1 MLAIEVAD
9 LHKSYGDVE
18 AVRGLSFAVDVGE
31 VVAVVGPNGA
41 GKTTTVEI
49 LEGYRSRSSGEVRV
63 LGVDPALGGRELR
76 QRVGIVLQSSGI
88 DPYLTVAE
96 VVRMHAGYYHA
107 PRRVGEVIELVG
119 LNGKCDA
126 RVKTL
131 SGGQQRR
138 LDLALGLI
146 GDPELVFLDEP
157 TTGFDPSARRQAW
170 DVVRNLADLGKTI
183 LLTTHYM
190 DEAQAL
196 ADRVIVIAAGRIVAS
211 GTPSSIGG
219 RASGTAHV
227 SFSLPLG
234 VTVADLPVPATTDG
248 DGVVINTTEP
258 TGPARA
264 DELGARTRRRARR
277 AHCQS
282 TLVGGHLPR
291 THHRTGRSVN
301 VAAIARQAGWEQK
314 AFWRNPAAGDVHLRV
329 PTHVPGHLHRDQRQ

>member
-96 VVRMHAGYYHA
+96 VLRMHAGYYRA

-119 LNGKCDA
+119 LNEKCDA

-219 RASGTAHV
+219 RASGTARV

-234 VTVADLPVPATTDG
+234 VTVADLPVPAATGG
-248 DGVVINTTEP
+248 DGVVIDTTEP
-258 TGPARA
+258 TRVLHALTSWALER
-264 DELGARTRRRARR
+264 DVE
-277 AHCQS
+277 
-282 TLVGGHLPR
+282 LVGLTVSRPSLEDIYLDLI
-291 THHRTGRSVN
+291 TG
-301 VAAIARQAGWEQK
+301 
-314 AFWRNPAAGDVHLRV
+314 PDD
-329 PTHVPGHLHRDQRQ
+329 P